1 MLMPWAKTLQKIQF
15 FKRCF
20 FEAFIAEPW
29 LVGNYLNIFSAI
41 ILSTIKPK
49 KLKKKLGGMLAF
61 LSKIFNF
68 KIFFEVMIA
77 KLWLVGIYL
86 NIFPVIILSLIIIII
101 NWKKKLKGMLAF
113 LSKSLDLK
121 ICFWSHWLQNHDWL
135 EFI

>member
-1 MLMPWAKTLQKIQF
+1 
-15 FKRCF
+15 
-20 FEAFIAEPW
+20 

-77 KLWLVGIYL
+77 KL
-86 NIFPVIILSLIIIII
+86 
-101 NWKKKLKGMLAF
+101 
-113 LSKSLDLK
+113 
-121 ICFWSHWLQNHDWL
+121 
-135 EFI
+135 